1 MSSAWI
7 YGWWIGM
14 SGPGWSHSL
23 NSVNSLRAWDPTDE
37 LMYVQIVR
45 DSELSCIAQV
55 RHMRYHP
62 MGGGIVPASASS
74 DPCSDLHIIH
84 SINIETISVNIVIRH
99 SRNLKWSHK
108 TSSICSKTNNH
119 WKIIFCINLSLRTPK
134 FQIHN
139 FAAYQAQH
147 SLFRS

>member
-14 SGPGWSHSL
+14 SGPG
-23 NSVNSLRAWDPTDE
+23 SLRAWDPTDE

-62 MGGGIVPASASS
+62 MGDGIVPASASS

-84 SINIETISVNIVIRH
+84 SINIETISVNIVVRH
-99 SRNLKWSHK
+99 SRNLKQSHK
-108 TSSICSKTNNH
+108 TSSICSK
-119 WKIIFCINLSLRTPK
+119 IIITEKLYFV
-134 FQIHN
+134 
-139 FAAYQAQH
+139 
-147 SLFRS
+147 